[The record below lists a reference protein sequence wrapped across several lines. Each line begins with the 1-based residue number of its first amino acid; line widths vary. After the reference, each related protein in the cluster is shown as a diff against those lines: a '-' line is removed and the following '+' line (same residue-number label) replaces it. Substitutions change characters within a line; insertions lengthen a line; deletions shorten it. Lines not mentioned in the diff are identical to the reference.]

1 MHLKTTHWC
10 SWRMWTHNPCANANR
25 MQRIVALFLILAF
38 CANQVA
44 VAADKHPRQVPWS
57 GLPALIEGHK
67 FEAELTNAV
76 RIRGKGEKITGQE
89 MHINVIETSDAT
101 LVPLGPNRL
110 PARHFNT
117 ITIHRGSVGRRI
129 AFGVLLG
136 LAGAAAGVAAG
147 ASEMFGE
154 SPGGAGAAF
163 VAFTATVGAVG
174 GAFLGGRRPLIVQVL
189 HKSEHDAV
197 PTLSPTAGPASE
209 N

>member
-1 MHLKTTHWC
+1 
-10 SWRMWTHNPCANANR
+10 MWTHNPCANANR
-25 MQRIVALFLILAF
+25 IPRIVALILILVL
-38 CANQVA
+38 CANQAA

-67 FEAELTNAV
+67 FGAELTNGV
-76 RIRGKGEKITGQE
+76 RIRGKGAKITGQE
-89 MHINVIETSDAT
+89 MQINVIETSDAT
-101 LVPLGPNRL
+101 LVPLGLNRL
-110 PARHFNT
+110 SARHFDT

-136 LAGAAAGVAAG
+136 LAGAGLSVFAVAA
-147 ASEMFGE
+147 EWLGE
-154 SPGGAGAAF
+154 SVNGDDKWVLMLPIVF
-163 VAFTATVGAVG
+163 GAVG

-197 PTLSPTAGPASE
+197 PTLSPTAGPAIE